1 MISPSSLGMSSYPDE
16 SEQVAGI
23 DELMN
28 FAEKSHTKVEHA
40 DRVIQRRPGRPQG
53 WRKHSDR
60 SYTIIQKDTILKEM
74 IGLEQKPGERNAD
87 TLNRIQKEKPD
98 VIKGLRE
105 EIETK
110 KYNTI

>member
-1 MISPSSLGMSSYPDE
+1 
-16 SEQVAGI
+16 
-23 DELMN
+23 
-28 FAEKSHTKVEHA
+28 
-40 DRVIQRRPGRPQG
+40 
-53 WRKHSDR
+53 
-60 SYTIIQKDTILKEM
+60 M